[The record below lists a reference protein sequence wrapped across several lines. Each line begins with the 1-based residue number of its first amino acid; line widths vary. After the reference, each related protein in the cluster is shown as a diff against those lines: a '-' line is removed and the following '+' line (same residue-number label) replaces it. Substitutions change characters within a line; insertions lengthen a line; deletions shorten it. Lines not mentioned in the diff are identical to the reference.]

1 VQKRRERKSMILET
15 NLARM
20 FAALSATNAAI
31 LRATSEDE
39 LFQRVCDAAVFGGK
53 LLGTCVLMATPENQ
67 LRFVAG
73 AGAGLDTLRG
83 TLSSTDEHSD
93 EGQGLAASAFRAGR
107 PFVTDDYINDDRLR
121 RWHGEATRI
130 GARSAA
136 AVPIRRCGSCVGA
149 LLYFFDQ
156 PNAVNERTVGL
167 LEGMAENVSFALD
180 NFERERARERIARLF
195 AALTATNEAILRAQS
210 ASEMFEMVCHAAV
223 AHGKLLGA
231 AIFMLPDGS
240 SWFDLV
246 AHTSAFPE
254 VTAKLRFSSDP
265 AIPEGQ
271 GMGGTVFRTGK
282 PCISDDVPNDPRS
295 RLWLPLVKASGLTAC
310 GVFPLFTGA
319 RPVGIIY
326 FFFGSGVG
334 QLDEEMSK
342 LMGRIS
348 ENISFGLEVFERD
361 ANRRLAEQRNGRLTR
376 MFAAL
381 SAANEAIIRAK
392 TRQELCDLVCKAAV
406 LDETSMCNHIALV
419 EQGGA
424 FLRVVAVGGPGKD
437 SAVGLRTPLGSSE
450 AESQSLSEIAFKSR
464 RPSISNDYM
473 ADPRLTRFRA
483 RLQEQSTRSAVAFPL
498 IVGADVF
505 GLLIVQSTQL
515 GTFTPELIDLLQ
527 RLADNVSFALANFDH
542 AEEKARADQQ
552 IEHLATHDGLTDLPN
567 RVMFNQLMH
576 FAIEAARRH
585 DRRFAVLFI
594 DLDRFKIINDSL
606 GHEAGDSLL
615 VEIANRLRSS
625 LRASDVVARLGGD
638 EFVVILE
645 ETAESHQI
653 EHVARNLLSVL
664 AQPLLLS
671 GHECH
676 TTASIGIAVYP
687 KDGAD
692 VQTLTKN
699 ADMAMYLAK
708 EDGKN
713 GFRFFCKEIKTQS
726 IERLT
731 LETALRHALER
742 DQFALHY
749 QPKVDMATR
758 QITGVEALL
767 RWTHPDLG
775 MLPPMQ
781 FIPLAE
787 ETGLIVPIGRWVLK
801 QACAQNTAWQRCGL
815 RPISMAVNLSPRQ
828 FADEHLLRDIDEAL
842 AASGMSPALLQLEV
856 TESMVMQNVSRAI
869 KVLKAIQHRGI
880 RLAIDDFGTG
890 YSSMSLMKQF
900 PIDTIKIDRSF
911 VRDLADDSE
920 DQAIAQAIIHMGKA
934 LGMTVIAEGVETIEQ
949 ETFLRDHACDEMQG
963 FLFSKPVPPQQLA
976 DLLRSAAPV
985 LVSPPLQPELRARSE
1000 APARR
1005 QRSAR

>member
-1 VQKRRERKSMILET
+1 MILEL

-20 FAALSATNAAI
+20 FATLSATNAAI

-53 LLGTCVLMATPENQ
+53 LLGTGVLMATPENQ

-73 AGAGLDTLRG
+73 AGAGADTLR
-83 TLSSTDEHSD
+83 TTISSTDEHSE

-107 PFVTDDYINDDRLR
+107 SFVTNDYINDPSLR
-121 RWHGEATRI
+121 RWHQAARRI

-136 AVPIRRCGSCVGA
+136 AVPIRKSGSCVGA
-149 LLYFFDQ
+149 LLFFYDQ
-156 PNAVNERTVGL
+156 PNALSDEIIGL
-167 LEGMAENVSFALD
+167 LESMAENVSFALD

-195 AALTATNEAILRAQS
+195 AALTATNEAILRSQS
-210 ASEMFEMVCHAAV
+210 VSEMFQMVCHAAV
-223 AHGKLLGA
+223 DQGKLLGT
-231 AIFMLPDGS
+231 AIFTLPDGS
-240 SWFDLV
+240 SWLELA
-246 AHTSAFPE
+246 AHTSARPE

-271 GMGGTVFRTGK
+271 GMGGTAFRTGL

-295 RLWLPLVKASGLTAC
+295 RPWLPLVKATGLTAC
-310 GVFPLFTGA
+310 GVFPLFAGA
-319 RPVGIIY
+319 RTVGVIY
-326 FFFGSGVG
+326 FFFGSGVS

-342 LMGRIS
+342 LMGRIA
-348 ENISFGLEVFERD
+348 ENISFGLGVFERE
-361 ANRRLAEQRNGRLTR
+361 ANRRLAEEQKARLTR

-381 SAANEAIIRAK
+381 GAANEAIIWAK
-392 TRQELCDLVCKAAV
+392 TREELCDLVCKAAV
-406 LDETSMCNHIALV
+406 LGETAMRNHISFV
-419 EQGGA
+419 EPGGA
-424 FLRVVAVGGPGKD
+424 FLRVVAVGGPGEE
-437 SAVGLRTPLGSSE
+437 SALGLQTPLSSSG
-450 AESQSLSEIAFKSR
+450 AESQSLSEIAFKSG
-464 RPSISNDYM
+464 RPSVSNDYM
-473 ADPRLTRFRA
+473 ADPRLTRFRG
-483 RLQEQSTRSAVAFPL
+483 RLQELGMRSAVAFPL
-498 IVGADVF
+498 IKGGNAF
-505 GLLIVQSTQL
+505 GVLIVHSTQI

-542 AEEKARADQQ
+542 AEEKARADRQ
-552 IEHLATHDGLTDLPN
+552 IEYLATHDSLTDLPN

-576 FAIEAARRH
+576 FAIETARRH
-585 DRRFAVLFI
+585 DWRFAVLFI

-625 LRASDVVARLGGD
+625 QRACDAIARLGGD
-638 EFVVILE
+638 EFVVILQG
-645 ETAESHQI
+645 TAETNDI
-653 EHVARNLLSVL
+653 EDVARNLLSVL

-676 TTASIGIAVYP
+676 TTASIGIAMYP
-687 KDGAD
+687 NDGAD
-692 VQTLTKN
+692 AQTLTRN

-713 GFRFFCKEIKTQS
+713 SFRFFTKQIKTQS

-731 LETALRHALER
+731 LETALRRALER
-742 DQFALHY
+742 DQFSLHY
-749 QPKVDMATR
+749 QPKVEMATR

-775 MLPPMQ
+775 VLPPLK

-801 QACAQNTAWQRCGL
+801 EACAQNAAWQRRGL

-842 AASGMSPALLQLEV
+842 EASGMSPALLQLEV

-890 YSSMSLMKQF
+890 YWSMSLMKQF
-900 PIDTIKIDRSF
+900 PIDTIKIDRCF

-920 DQAIAQAIIHMGKA
+920 DQAIAQAIICMGKA
-934 LGMTVIAEGVETIEQ
+934 LGMMVVAEGVETAGQ
-949 ETFLRDHACDEMQG
+949 ETILRDHGCDEMQG

-976 DLLRSAAPV
+976 DLLRPAPP
-985 LVSPPLQPELRARSE
+985 LVSPPLQPELGTRSETRARM
-1000 APARR
+1000 
-1005 QRSAR
+1005 QRSDGR